1 MILIFILQVVYER
14 EIETNL
20 TFQYN
25 VYNYMMAYGILRAL
39 GYKYDEIK
47 DATEFIHPAK
57 GRAEI
62 IPVKNANAIIDY
74 AHTPD
79 AVQKMCESTRELLG
93 DKGNIITIIGCGGNR
108 DKAKRPIMGNL
119 ACSYSDHVIFTNDN
133 PRKEDPEEIMNDIT
147 NGLTTDNYEIIYDR
161 VEAINKGLDM
171 LNEGDILLILG
182 KGHEDYQIFG
192 TEKVHYDDHEVVEEW
207 KKKNIKTLEKVL
219 EDKKTIPSE

>member
-1 MILIFILQVVYER
+1 
-14 EIETNL
+14 
-20 TFQYN
+20 
-25 VYNYMMAYGILRAL
+25 
-39 GYKYDEIK
+39 
-47 DATEFIHPAK
+47 
-57 GRAEI
+57 
-62 IPVKNANAIIDY
+62 
-74 AHTPD
+74 
-79 AVQKMCESTRELLG
+79 
-93 DKGNIITIIGCGGNR
+93 
-108 DKAKRPIMGNL
+108 
-119 ACSYSDHVIFTNDN
+119 
-133 PRKEDPEEIMNDIT
+133 MNDIT